1 MLALLEWWVCFA
13 RKLTYLRVESVWRLE
28 GFFKSPGRDFKHCR
42 DLQRVKNNTSGVS
55 KFPLLVKPEVQ
66 FQKHDS

>member
-1 MLALLEWWVCFA
+1 M
-13 RKLTYLRVESVWRLE
+13 ESVWKLE

-42 DLQRVKNNTSGVS
+42 DLQRVKINTLGVS

-66 FQKHDS
+66 FQKHDR